1 MAQRSNPTLS
11 KPGLGRSLLRLPYYV
26 GRGRSAFHQGQELRA
41 PTKAVYIGADQIVVT
56 LIFRLRHGGGPY
68 IPNATDDL
76 EGHTVCDSTR
86 PVNAEDGYILPCSVG
101 HKLGTPA

>member
-1 MAQRSNPTLS
+1 MAQRSNPALS
-11 KPGLGRSLLRLPYYV
+11 KPELGRSLLRLPYYV

-68 IPNATDDL
+68 NSEWPTIRELGDSVLQQASNASRLDQDKGT
-76 EGHTVCDSTR
+76 TTR
-86 PVNAEDGYILPCSVG
+86 S
-101 HKLGTPA
+101 